1 MNIIA
6 WNRRDA
12 LKPSF
17 QNQVR
22 ELVNNHNPAVLIIME
37 TRISGDRACEITDK
51 LPFDG
56 VIHTDTIGYVG
67 GLWMLWNLNKV
78 EVSPFT
84 NTKQEIHVTIKV
96 WSSNSS
102 WVLSTIYASL
112 RSAERKVLWN
122 KLSKGAE
129 LHNMP

>member
-6 WNRRDA
+6 WNCRGA

-17 QNQVR
+17 QNHVR

-37 TRISGDRACEITDK
+37 TRITGDRADK

-56 VIHTDTIGYVG
+56 VIHMDTIGSTG
-67 GLWMLWNLNKV
+67 GLWMLLNLDKV
-78 EVSPFT
+78 VVSPFT

-96 WSSNSS
+96 QSSNSS
-102 WVLSTIYASL
+102 WVL
-112 RSAERKVLWN
+112 
-122 KLSKGAE
+122 
-129 LHNMP
+129 

>member
-6 WNRRDA
+6 WNCRDA

-122 KLSKGAE
+122 KFSKGAE

>member
-122 KLSKGAE
+122 KFSKGAE

>member
-96 WSSNSS
+96 QSSNSS
-102 WVLSTIYASL
+102 WVL
-112 RSAERKVLWN
+112 
-122 KLSKGAE
+122 
-129 LHNMP
+129 